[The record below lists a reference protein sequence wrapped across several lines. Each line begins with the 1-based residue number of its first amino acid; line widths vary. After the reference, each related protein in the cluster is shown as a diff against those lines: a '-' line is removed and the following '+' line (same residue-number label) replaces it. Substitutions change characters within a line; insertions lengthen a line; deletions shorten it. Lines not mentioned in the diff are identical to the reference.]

1 MIKRNILFIT
11 SLAVMFG
18 AVLFAQPA
26 LAQCG
31 GAKTSV
37 IKCSSTDGAEGAA
50 IFEIIS
56 QVVSIMSIVIG
67 LAAVG
72 SVIAGAIFYS
82 MSGDNPEN
90 IKKAKTIWVN
100 TLIGLGLYAFFV
112 AITNFLIPGGVFS

>member
-1 MIKRNILFIT
+1 MIKRNTLFVI
-11 SLAVMFG
+11 SLLAMFG
-18 AVLFAQPA
+18 ALLLSWPV

-31 GAKTSV
+31 GVETSV
-37 IKCSSTDGAEGAA
+37 IKCSASKDSDGAA

-56 QVVSIMSIVIG
+56 QIVSIMSVVIG

-100 TLIGLGLYAFFV
+100 TLIGLGAYAFFV
-112 AITNFLIPGGVFS
+112 ALTNFLIPGGVFS

>member
-11 SLAVMFG
+11 SLAVIFG
-18 AVLFAQPA
+18 AVLFAQPV
-26 LAQCG
+26 LAKCG
-31 GAKTSV
+31 GAETSV
-37 IKCSSTDGAEGAA
+37 IKCDSSDGTGGAA

-100 TLIGLGLYAFFV
+100 TLIGLGAYAFFV
-112 AITNFLIPGGVFS
+112 ALTNFLIPGGVF